1 MDSDQAE
8 EIIILLKEILEEM
21 KSLLAWQKLKS
32 HEARERPSLVI
43 RFSNNAGNDLM
54 DR

>member
-21 KSLLAWQKLKS
+21 KSMN
-32 HEARERPSLVI
+32 ERVEHI
-43 RFSNNAGNDLM
+43 RRQNG
-54 DR
+54 